1 MSMSMPQTGEQQAA
15 AATAMPPAAAVASAS
30 SAPSSN
36 GALSSTGDASASS
49 SSAAVTGGVLE
60 LRFLLDHASVGG
72 VIGRGGAS
80 VRSVRESS
88 LVHLAIVKAEPRQAQ
103 ERIMVLK
110 GTTAQISNAVK
121 QIAQLSDITRTREQK
136 QQDGMHDG
144 GIASASTAVCAL
156 LHVLTVGHCVRLCA
170 VAALVFQSDRGAEP
184 SRGARGGRGCTST
197 AVAQVC

>member
-1 MSMSMPQTGEQQAA
+1 
-15 AATAMPPAAAVASAS
+15 VASQRQRIRQPNNATQVHR
-30 SAPSSN
+30 PKKQR
-36 GALSSTGDASASS
+36 SS
-49 SSAAVTGGVLE
+49 SSATVTGGVLE

-121 QIAQLSDITRTREQK
+121 QIAQLSDITHTRAEKDTDPSPSAARRTRPCIK
-136 QQDGMHDG
+136 G
-144 GIASASTAVCAL
+144 TA
-156 LHVLTVGHCVRLCA
+156 H
-170 VAALVFQSDRGAEP
+170 
-184 SRGARGGRGCTST
+184 GR
-197 AVAQVC
+197 V